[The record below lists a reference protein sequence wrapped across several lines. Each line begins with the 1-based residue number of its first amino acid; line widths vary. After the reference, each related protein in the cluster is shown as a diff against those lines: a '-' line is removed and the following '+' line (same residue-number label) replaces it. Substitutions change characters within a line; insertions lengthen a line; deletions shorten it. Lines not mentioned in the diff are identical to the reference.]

1 MRTVKILLL
10 FALAVVMNNCSI
22 HYTTSGASI
31 DPAVKTVSVIYF
43 PNMAPMVAPTLSATL
58 TDALTQKLQNQTRLQ
73 IVKEDGDLNF
83 EGEII
88 GYTSAPISISGD
100 EYATKNR
107 LTITVKVRFTNKVQ
121 PQYDF
126 DKTFSQYADYD
137 TSQMLISI
145 QDELCTQIVDL
156 LVENIFN
163 DALSNW

>member
-1 MRTVKILLL
+1 MIKKILLL
-10 FALAVVMNNCSI
+10 LAVAFVVGGCSI

-31 DPAVKTVSVIYF
+31 DPAVKTASIIYF
-43 PNMAPMVAPTLSATL
+43 PNMAPLVAPNLSSTL
-58 TDALTQKLQNQTRLQ
+58 TDALTQKIQNQTRLQ
-73 IVKEDGDLNF
+73 IVREDGDVNF

-107 LTITVKVRFTNKVQ
+107 LTITVRVRFTNKVQ

-126 DKTFSQYADYD
+126 DKTFTSYADYE

-145 QDELCTQIVDL
+145 QDQLCVEICDL
-156 LVENIFN
+156 LIENIFN
-163 DALSNW
+163 EALSNW

>member
-1 MRTVKILLL
+1 MIKKIVLLL
-10 FALAVVMNNCSI
+10 ATAVLLSGCSI

-31 DPAVKTVSVIYF
+31 DPAVKTASVIYF
-43 PNMAPMVAPTLSATL
+43 PNMAPLVAPTLSSTL
-58 TDALTQKLQNQTRLQ
+58 TNELTQKIQNQTRLQ
-73 IVKEDGDLNF
+73 LVREDGDINF

-107 LTITVKVRFTNKVQ
+107 LTITVRVHFTNKVQ

-126 DKTFSQYADYD
+126 DKTFTSYADYE
-137 TSQMLISI
+137 TSQMLVSI
-145 QDELCTQIVDL
+145 QDQLCVEICSL

-163 DALSNW
+163 EALSNW